1 MGMILRIASS
11 RIVGQGDIV
20 GRSGYFSLNLS
31 ANSVMRGR
39 LDARRTLKSL
49 VADLRLIYD
58 FLVLR
63 SLILCGFSTRSKASM
78 VCTHV
83 IPRLRIAALWPTW
96 VFGKRPFF
104 LKRIFMAKNAILMAT
119 IIRVNN
125 SVFNIFAYICA
136 TKLRK

>member
-1 MGMILRIASS
+1 
-11 RIVGQGDIV
+11 
-20 GRSGYFSLNLS
+20 
-31 ANSVMRGR
+31 
-39 LDARRTLKSL
+39 
-49 VADLRLIYD
+49 
-58 FLVLR
+58 
-63 SLILCGFSTRSKASM
+63 M

-104 LKRIFMAKNAILMAT
+104 LIRIFMAKNAILMAT

-136 TKLRK
+136 AKINFKSVELSRIFAFNQI

>member
-1 MGMILRIASS
+1 
-11 RIVGQGDIV
+11 
-20 GRSGYFSLNLS
+20 
-31 ANSVMRGR
+31 
-39 LDARRTLKSL
+39 
-49 VADLRLIYD
+49 
-58 FLVLR
+58 
-63 SLILCGFSTRSKASM
+63 M

-125 SVFNIFAYICA
+125 SVFNIFAYIFG
-136 TKLRK
+136 TKLLQKSEMRKEIVIELSYKGFSRASDYS